1 MTTSAAVSDG
11 IDFAISAPLRA
22 LEQRIKDFVREEII
36 PYEQDARWT
45 AHGPTDDLRRELN
58 TRAKRAGVF
67 APHVSKEYGGLGLS
81 HVGRAVAFTAA
92 GYSILGPIALHC
104 AAPDEGNMHL
114 LEVIATEEQRERY
127 LRPLATGE
135 VRSCFCMTEPAP
147 GAGSDPSQMK
157 TTACPDGDGYVIDG
171 EKWLIT
177 GADGAAFAIIMANIK
192 GEGPGTGATMF
203 FSDMSAPGIHIERK
217 LDTLDSSFV
226 GGHAVVRFEGLRVPK
241 SAILGGPGE
250 GFRYAQIRLAPARLT
265 HCMRWLGSAMRAH
278 DIAVD
283 YARRRTAFGKTLG
296 QHEGVSFM
304 LADNEMD
311 IHQAQLSIW
320 HTAWVLDQG
329 GRAGRESSMAK
340 VVCSEAVS
348 RVADRSMQI
357 LGGLGTT
364 RDTVVER
371 IYREVRSFR
380 IYDGPS
386 EVHRWSL
393 GRRIVAG
400 KENAGSRA
408 G

>member
-1 MTTSAAVSDG
+1 
-11 IDFAISAPLRA
+11 
-22 LEQRIKDFVREEII
+22 
-36 PYEQDARWT
+36 
-45 AHGPTDDLRRELN
+45 
-58 TRAKRAGVF
+58 VF

-81 HVGRAVAFTAA
+81 HVGRSVAFTAA

-114 LEVIATEEQRERY
+114 LEVIATEEHRERY
-127 LRPLATGE
+127 LRPLATGD
-135 VRSCFCMTEPAP
+135 VRSCFCMTEPSP
-147 GAGSDPSQMK
+147 GAGSDPSQML
-157 TTACPDGDGYVIDG
+157 TTARPDGDGYVIDG
-171 EKWLIT
+171 QKWFIT
-177 GADGAAFAIIMANIK
+177 GAEGAAFAIIMANIVDD
-192 GEGPGTGATMF
+192 GPGDGPTMF
-203 FSDMSAPGIHIERK
+203 FSDMRAPGIYIERT

-226 GGHAVVRFEGLRVPK
+226 GGHAVMRFEGLRVPK

-283 YARRRTAFGKTLG
+283 YARRRTAFGKAIG
-296 QHEGVSFM
+296 QHEGISFM

-311 IHQAQLSIW
+311 IHLAQLSIW
-320 HTAWVLDQG
+320 HAAWVLDQG
-329 GRAGRESSMAK
+329 GRGGRESSMAK
-340 VVCSEAVS
+340 VICSEAVS

-400 KENAGSRA
+400 KNNA
-408 G
+408 

>member
-1 MTTSAAVSDG
+1 MKTQIGNDG
-11 IDFAISAPLRA
+11 IDFHISEPLRE
-22 LEQRIKDFVREEII
+22 LGDRIKQLVREQII
-36 PYEQDARWT
+36 PYENDPRWT

-58 TRAKRAGVF
+58 ALAKRAGVF
-67 APHVSKEYGGLGLS
+67 APHVAKDYGGLGLS
-81 HVGRAVAFTAA
+81 HVGRSVAFTAA

-114 LEVIATEEQRERY
+114 LEVISTDAQRERY
-127 LRPLATGE
+127 LRPLATGD

-147 GAGSDPSQMK
+147 GAGSDPSQMI
-157 TTACPDGDGYVIDG
+157 TTARPDGDSYLIDG
-171 EKWLIT
+171 HKWLIT
-177 GADGAAFAIIMANIK
+177 GAEGAAFAIIMANIVQD
-192 GEGPGTGATMF
+192 GPGGGPTMF
-203 FSDMSAPGIHIERK
+203 FSDMNAPGIRIERR

-226 GGHAVVRFEGLRVPK
+226 GGHGVVRFEGLRVPK
-241 SAILGGPGE
+241 DAILGGPGE
-250 GFRYAQIRLAPARLT
+250 GFRYAQLRLAPARLT

-283 YARRRTAFGKTLG
+283 YARRRTAFGKAIG

-311 IHQAQLSIW
+311 IHLAQLSIW
-320 HTAWVLDQG
+320 HCAWVLDQG
-329 GRAGRESSMAK
+329 GHGGRESSMAK
-340 VVCSEAVS
+340 VICSEAVS
-348 RVADRSMQI
+348 RVADRSMQV

-364 RDTVVER
+364 RDTAVER

-400 KENAGSRA
+400 KENG
-408 G
+408 